1 MNDDYLALLY
11 DTAEEETAAASVS
24 VFGIAITPYALCV
37 VAALICGIAMLCL
50 RCRKKGIG
58 LDAALTV
65 SLLSLPLGLICAR
78 LYYCAA
84 RFDFFDSIGLE
95 NVLHLWEGG
104 YALWG
109 AVAGVAAAAW
119 IASRIH
125 KLSFA
130 RIMDALAAPG
140 MLVIGLC
147 RFAEYFSGEG
157 RGRPLD
163 AEESAG
169 WFIAPPVIYN
179 PEYGMWEIAVFVM
192 EGLAALAIMAFVL
205 RYRGKDGDQMRLAL
219 ILYAACQVVLES
231 LRLGDVLAWSF
242 VRVSQLVSA
251 AVLAGLMIVAFVRKR
266 KQNAVRT
273 GKIILCALCFA
284 LCAGIVI
291 VMEFLQD
298 GKWVYLDRWIC
309 YLIMAAAC
317 AGLGAATYQAV
328 LKD

>member
-1 MNDDYLALLY
+1 MALLY
-11 DTAEEETAAASVS
+11 DAPEEETAAEELVILGAR
-24 VFGIAITPYALCV
+24 ITPYALCV
-37 VAALICGIAMLCL
+37 AFALLCGIALLCWKN
-50 RCRKKGIG
+50 RKKGIG
-58 LDAALTV
+58 LDAALTAC
-65 SLLSLPLGLICAR
+65 LFALPLGLIFAR

-109 AVAGVAAAAW
+109 AVAGAAIAAW
-119 IASRIH
+119 ITARI
-125 KLSFA
+125 KKISFA

-140 MLVIGLC
+140 MLVIALC

-163 AEESAG
+163 PEESAA
-169 WFIAPPVIYN
+169 WFLAPPVIYN
-179 PEYGMWEIAVFVM
+179 PEYGAWEIAVFVM
-192 EGLAALAIMAFVL
+192 EGLAALAIMVCAL
-205 RYRGKDGDQMRLAL
+205 RCRGKEGDAARLAL

-251 AVLAGLMIVAFVRKR
+251 LVMALLMLFAALRKR
-266 KQNAVRT
+266 RQGALKKRKT
-273 GKIILCALCFA
+273 ILCALGFA

-291 VMEFLQD
+291 VMEFVQD
-298 GKWVYLDRWIC
+298 GKWLQVDRWIC

-317 AGLGAATYQAV
+317 AGLGTAAYQAV